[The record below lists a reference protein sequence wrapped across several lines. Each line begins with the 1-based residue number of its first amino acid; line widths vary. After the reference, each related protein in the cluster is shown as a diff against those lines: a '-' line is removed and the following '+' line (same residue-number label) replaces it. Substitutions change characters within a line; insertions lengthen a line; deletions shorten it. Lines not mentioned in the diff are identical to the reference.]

1 MQHSVYTYKFLRR
14 GPTLTNTP
22 SRTHKRINAD
32 LSPAAVHKMY
42 FCWRKRE
49 RRYRQSLKSIRR
61 PRQWNN
67 KSNEETDE
75 EDAKDHGGADCV
87 DLAVAKP
94 AATSPRKRLHKPIPH
109 SISEHSKN
117 REDYKMLLHWIKKV
131 DKNGRIRLCK
141 KTVYV
146 SIRT

>member
-1 MQHSVYTYKFLRR
+1 
-14 GPTLTNTP
+14 
-22 SRTHKRINAD
+22 
-32 LSPAAVHKMY
+32 MY

-67 KSNEETDE
+67 KSNEETGDE
-75 EDAKDHGGADCV
+75 EDALEDAKDHGGADCV

-94 AATSPRKRLHKPIPH
+94 AATLAATSPRKRLHKPIPH

-146 SIRT
+146 SIRA